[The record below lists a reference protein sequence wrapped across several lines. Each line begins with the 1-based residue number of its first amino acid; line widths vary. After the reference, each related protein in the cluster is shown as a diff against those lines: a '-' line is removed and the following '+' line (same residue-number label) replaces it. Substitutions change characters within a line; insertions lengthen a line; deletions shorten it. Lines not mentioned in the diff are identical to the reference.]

1 MYRCTFSHFHA
12 LILKTS
18 SHRPQT
24 HPIVLSTSNY
34 LGQISCHSC
43 VFAFSRFRE
52 KMVFVCPHCKKRKD
66 NRKRSN
72 QTCSDCFNEDQLH
85 QQGKK
90 TQEEER
96 NEWQESVRKKE
107 EEIIVVQ
114 KKQEKKT
121 RGNHEARIEM
131 QNDFLKQEGMKAM
144 MYEIGVSAFRSF
156 EFPERRDVF

>member
-1 MYRCTFSHFHA
+1 
-12 LILKTS
+12 
-18 SHRPQT
+18 
-24 HPIVLSTSNY
+24 
-34 LGQISCHSC
+34 
-43 VFAFSRFRE
+43 
-52 KMVFVCPHCKKRKD
+52 MVFVCPHCKKRKD

-114 KKQEKKT
+114 KEQERKHEEIMKQQSEVTRLKRAVEKVEADLFRADNVFTLAT
-121 RGNHEARIEM
+121 RRI
-131 QNDFLKQEGMKAM
+131 LL
-144 MYEIGVSAFRSF
+144 
-156 EFPERRDVF
+156 